1 MPDSKT
7 ITYIPKQF
15 RKHFPYLQFISMK
28 IKNMIHIMSTNIIFH
43 FHILKHKYYI
53 ILTEDI
59 I

>member
-15 RKHFPYLQFISMK
+15 ESIFPICYFYENKKYDSYVYKHHFP
-28 IKNMIHIMSTNIIFH
+28 